1 MSGMGPT
8 TELRRALKDRF
19 FTYAETRGFTIDKR
33 HQPVSTVFRRRMG
46 PSVHILELQWDKYGR
61 RRFRLHFG
69 ACPATGLE
77 VDGKAIPP
85 DEVLPAWCAVNGT
98 LRPRAGMAGGTF
110 FRQDSSWL
118 ERLRGHPPLREP
130 DVIVDK
136 LLAHFSEIERF
147 FENGVVGPHLKM
159 WPSRT
164 GSKRA

>member
-8 TELRRALKDRF
+8 TELRRALKNRF

-85 DEVLPAWCAVNGT
+85 DEVFPAWCAVNGT
-98 LRPRAGMAGGTF
+98 LRARRGVTGGAF

-130 DVIVDK
+130 DVIVDR
-136 LLAHFSEIERF
+136 LLAQFPEIERF
-147 FENGVVGPHLKM
+147 FENGVAGPHLKI

-164 GSKRA
+164 G